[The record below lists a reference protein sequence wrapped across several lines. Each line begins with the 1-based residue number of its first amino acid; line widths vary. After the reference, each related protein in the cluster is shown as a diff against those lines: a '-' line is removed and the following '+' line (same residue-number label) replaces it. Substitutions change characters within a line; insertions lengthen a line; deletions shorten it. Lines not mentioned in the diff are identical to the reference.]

1 MPSPFEQD
9 YVNLI
14 KEIMQSGNYRETRNH
29 PTYSLFGKTL
39 VIDELRE
46 GRFPLITGRK
56 MYPKGILGEFA
67 AFIHGVTKLEDF
79 EKYGCNYWKQWA
91 NPNDLSINVDYG
103 NVWRNFEGYDQ
114 LANVIDKLR
123 HNPADRRMLISGWRP
138 HKLAELSL
146 PCCHLLYQWYSNP
159 SNNELEMVWYQ
170 RSVDTLV
177 GLPSDI
183 VLAAIW
189 NLLLAQVTNHKPG
202 RITMML
208 GDTHIY
214 ANHYEQALQYCKQ
227 AEQACEAPT
236 YYLKSPSNF
245 DNFVP
250 SDLLIDDY
258 NPSTPIKFEVHA

>member
-9 YVNLI
+9 YIALI
-14 KEIMQSGNYRETRNH
+14 YEILSQGNYRNTRNH

-46 GRFPLITGRK
+46 GKFPLITGRK
-56 MYPKGILGEFA
+56 MYPKGIIGEFA
-67 AFIHGVTKLEDF
+67 AFLHGVTKVADF
-79 EKYGCNYWKQWA
+79 EKFGCNYWKQWA
-91 NPNDLSINVDYG
+91 NDDGSINVDYG
-103 NVWRNFEGYDQ
+103 NSWRNFNGYNQ
-114 LANVIDKLR
+114 LAKLIETLKT
-123 HNPADRRMLISGWRP
+123 NPADRRMLISGWRP
-138 HKLAELSL
+138 DKLAELSL
-146 PCCHLLYQWYSNP
+146 PCCHLLYQWYVNP
-159 SNNELEMVWYQ
+159 KTDELEMIWYQ

-189 NLLLAQVTNHKPG
+189 NILLANVTGYKPG

-214 ANHYEQALQYCKQ
+214 ANHSALAVDYCRQ
-227 AEQACEAPT
+227 AEQACEAPN
-236 YYLKSPSNF
+236 YFIKLESNF

-250 SDLLIDDY
+250 SHLQIVDY
-258 NPSTPIKFEVHA
+258 NPSNPIKFEVHS

>member
-9 YVNLI
+9 YAALI
-14 KEIMQSGNYRETRNH
+14 YDVLANGNYRETRNH

-46 GRFPLITGRK
+46 GKFPLITGRK
-56 MYPKGILGEFA
+56 MYPKGIIGEFA
-67 AFIHGVTKLEDF
+67 AFLHGVTKVADF
-79 EKYGCNYWKQWA
+79 EKFGCNYWKQWA
-91 NPNDLSINVDYG
+91 NDDGSIDVDYG
-103 NVWRNFEGYDQ
+103 NSWRDFNGYDQ
-114 LANVIDKLR
+114 LANVIDKLK
-123 HNPADRRMLISGWRP
+123 NDPADRRMLISGWRP
-138 HKLAELSL
+138 DRLAELSL

-159 SNNELEMVWYQ
+159 KTNELEMIWYQ

-189 NLLLAQVTNHKPG
+189 NILMAKVTGHKPG

-214 ANHYEQALQYCKQ
+214 VNHYNKAVDYCRQ
-227 AEQACEAPT
+227 TEQACDAPDYQIADYST
-236 YYLKSPSNF
+236 F
-245 DNFVP
+245 DNFDPEDFQLVN
-250 SDLLIDDY
+250 Y